1 VLLVLVGGLSVL
13 IYRSD
18 WIRLFLCRDK
28 LLYFLESLGPWA
40 PVVFALLQAFQVVA
54 APIPGEA
61 TGLLG
66 GFLYGPW
73 LGVLLSTIGLTLGSY
88 IAFALG
94 RSLGRPFVE
103 RFVAPSTMERF
114 DYLLHHKGA
123 FLVFL
128 LFLIPGFPKDA
139 LCYILGLGHLST
151 MEFLLI
157 GGVGRLL
164 GTVLLT
170 LEGNYLRL
178 HQYGRLYIL
187 LGITVIIVLFAMVY
201 KDKLERLFRSWHRRD
216 YQKQEAKS
224 LPNPE

>member
-1 VLLVLVGGLSVL
+1 MDPTLPLQRTASAFFGIS
-13 IYRSD
+13 
-18 WIRLFLCRDK
+18 W
-28 LLYFLESLGPWA
+28 SLGVSGICSFAGLPGCGGADSRRGYRAFGRLSLW
-40 PVVFALLQAFQVVA
+40 PVAF
-54 APIPGEA
+54 
-61 TGLLG
+61 
-66 GFLYGPW
+66 
-73 LGVLLSTIGLTLGSY
+73 GVLLSTIGLTLGSY

-94 RSLGRPFVE
+94 RYLGRPFVE
-103 RFVAPSTMERF
+103 RFVAPSTTERF

-139 LCYILGLGHLST
+139 LCYLLGLGHLST

-164 GTVLLT
+164 GTILLT
-170 LEGNYLRL
+170 MEGNYLRL

-187 LGITVIIVLFAMVY
+187 VGITLIIVLIAMVF
-201 KDKLERLFRSWHRRD
+201 KDKLERLFQHWHSKD
-216 YQKQEAKS
+216 YRKKDAKP